1 MSKDKRKSQNKAL
14 QSILSSHAEQ
24 VTSAPTDIKDIVDE
38 KLLEEILGA
47 GLAFQFEDSPQKIK
61 QNIRMQIKARIRK
74 VENNDS

>member
-1 MSKDKRKSQNKAL
+1 VSKDKRKSQNKAL

-24 VTSAPTDIKDIVDE
+24 MTSAPADIKDIVDE

>member
-24 VTSAPTDIKDIVDE
+24 MTNAPADIKDIVDE